1 MKTRLMLECVEEIDF
16 SVLAINSHAK
26 AYKLCWN
33 INKSLKLNFEKKED
47 HNIKKEDH
55 NIKKELW
62 FARYTYVCD
71 DEAEY
76 TLLANHSK
84 KGCLIPSQKSINI
97 FMLIK
102 NDYWQQEKTEFINRL
117 RDVKDILLVF
127 EIDTNLTKHID
138 RFIFN
143 DKKD

>member
-1 MKTRLMLECVEEIDF
+1 MKTRFTLKHTEELDF
-16 SVLAINSHAK
+16 AVLAINSHIK

-33 INKSLKLNFEKKED
+33 INKSLQLNFEKEKDHTTKE
-47 HNIKKEDH
+47 
-55 NIKKELW
+55 ELW

-71 DEAEY
+71 DDIEY
-76 TLLANHSK
+76 TLLANCSK
-84 KGCLIPSQKSINI
+84 KWYLIPDQKSVN
-97 FMLIK
+97 FFLLIK
-102 NDYWQQEKTEFINRL
+102 NEYWQQEKIEFINKL

-127 EIDTNLTKHID
+127 ELDTNLIKHID

>member
-1 MKTRLMLECVEEIDF
+1 MLECVEEIDF
-16 SVLAINSHAK
+16 SVLAINSHTK

-47 HNIKKEDH
+47 HNIKKE
-55 NIKKELW
+55 LW
-62 FARYTYVCD
+62 VARYTYVCD
-71 DEAEY
+71 DEVEY

-84 KGCLIPSQKSINI
+84 NGYLIPSQKSVN
-97 FMLIK
+97 FFLLIK
-102 NDYWQQEKTEFINRL
+102 NDYWQQEKTEFISRL
-117 RDVKDILLVF
+117 RGVKDILLVF
-127 EIDTNLTKHID
+127 ELDTNLTKHID

>member
-1 MKTRLMLECVEEIDF
+1 MKTRFTLECAEEIDF
-16 SVLAINSHAK
+16 AVLAINSHIK

-33 INKSLKLNFEKKED
+33 VNKLLKLNFEKKKD
-47 HNIKKEDH
+47 HRIKE
-55 NIKKELW
+55 ELW
-62 FARYTYVCD
+62 FARYMYVCGD
-71 DEAEY
+71 DVEY

-84 KGCLIPSQKSINI
+84 KGCLIPSQKSVN
-97 FMLIK
+97 FFLLIK
-102 NDYWQQEKTEFINRL
+102 NDYWQQEKTEFINKL

-127 EIDTNLTKHID
+127 ELDTSSTKHID

>member
-1 MKTRLMLECVEEIDF
+1 MKTRFTLECAEELNF
-16 SVLAINSHAK
+16 TVLAINSHIK

-33 INKSLKLNFEKKED
+33 INKSLQLNFEKKKD
-47 HNIKKEDH
+47 HCIKED
-55 NIKKELW
+55 LW
-62 FARYTYVCD
+62 FARYAYVCD
-71 DEAEY
+71 DDVEY

-84 KGCLIPSQKSINI
+84 KGCLIPSQKSVN
-97 FMLIK
+97 FFLLIK
-102 NDYWQQEKTEFINRL
+102 NEYWQQEKTEFISRL

-127 EIDTNLTKHID
+127 ELDTNLIKHID

>member
-1 MKTRLMLECVEEIDF
+1 MKTKLMLECVEEIDF
-16 SVLAINSHAK
+16 SVLAINSHKK

-47 HNIKKEDH
+47 HNIKE
-55 NIKKELW
+55 ESW
-62 FARYTYVCD
+62 FARYTCVSD

-84 KGCLIPSQKSINI
+84 NGYLAPGQKSVN
-97 FMLIK
+97 FFLLIK
-102 NDYWQQEKTEFINRL
+102 NDYWQQEKTEFISSL
-117 RDVKDILLVF
+117 RGVKDILLVF
-127 EIDTNLTKHID
+127 EIETNLIKDID
-138 RFIFN
+138 RFILN

>member
-1 MKTRLMLECVEEIDF
+1 MLECVEEIDF
-16 SVLAINSHAK
+16 LVLAINSHAK

-47 HNIKKEDH
+47 HNIKKE
-55 NIKKELW
+55 LW

-84 KGCLIPSQKSINI
+84 NGYLIPSQKSVN
-97 FMLIK
+97 FFLLIK
-102 NDYWQQEKTEFINRL
+102 NDYWQQEKLEFIKKL
-117 RDVKDILLVF
+117 RGVKDILLVF
-127 EIDTNLTKHID
+127 EVDTNLIKHVD
-138 RFIFN
+138 RFIF
-143 DKKD
+143 K

>member
-47 HNIKKEDH
+47 HNIKKE
-55 NIKKELW
+55 LW

-84 KGCLIPSQKSINI
+84 NGYLIPDQKSVN
-97 FMLIK
+97 FFLLIK
-102 NDYWQQEKTEFINRL
+102 NDYWQQEKTEFISKL